1 MDYVESVKP
10 FCTYQQQID
19 KLEARGLIVRDK
31 AYAESVLRSENY
43 YRLRGYW
50 LTMVKKQGTPP
61 DDVFY
66 PGTTFENIVDVYLFD
81 VDLREII
88 LSATSIIETNL
99 KAYIS
104 YYHAQK
110 YGPIGYMNYE
120 HFEDAN
126 KHIWMMYE
134 LQKDKTARKDELF
147 VQHHKKCKGG
157 IFPVWA
163 ATELMS
169 FGQVSK
175 FFKNMVREDRNKMSR
190 EFYNIPSR
198 EYIESWIQ
206 CAVVARNIAA
216 HGGRFYNR
224 FLSPK
229 IRLPDA
235 LAGNESTFWG
245 YAYAIYMLLPEE
257 KKEAF
262 IADLSRAISAH
273 KYVLLKHIS
282 FPDNWAQ
289 IMRSNAQN
297 ASKSEQGKQEYSL
310 V

>member
-120 HFEDAN
+120 HFEDVN

-297 ASKSEQGKQEYSL
+297 VGESEQGKQEYSL

>member
-66 PGTTFENIVDVYLFD
+66 PGTTFENIVDIYLFD

-120 HFEDAN
+120 HFEDVN

-190 EFYNIPSR
+190 EFYSISSR

-262 IADLSRAISAH
+262 ISDLSRAISAH

>member
-120 HFEDAN
+120 HFEDVN

-190 EFYNIPSR
+190 EFYNISSR

-262 IADLSRAISAH
+262 ISDLSRAISAH

>member
-120 HFEDAN
+120 HFEDVN

-190 EFYNIPSR
+190 EFYSISSR

-297 ASKSEQGKQEYSL
+297 IGESEQSKQKYSL

>member
-19 KLEARGLIVRDK
+19 KLEARGLIVRAK

-120 HFEDAN
+120 HFEDVN

-190 EFYNIPSR
+190 EFYSISSR

-262 IADLSRAISAH
+262 ISDLSRAISAH

>member
-120 HFEDAN
+120 HFEDVN

-190 EFYNIPSR
+190 EFYSISSR

-235 LAGNESTFWG
+235 PAGNASTFWG

-262 IADLSRAISAH
+262 ISDLSRAISAH

>member
-1 MDYVESVKP
+1 MNYVEFVKP
-10 FCTYQQQID
+10 FRTYQQQID
-19 KLEARGLIVRDK
+19 ILRARGLIIDDEE
-31 AYAESVLRSENY
+31 YAKRVLRSENY
-43 YRLRGYW
+43 YRLSGYW
-50 LTMVKKQGTPP
+50 LTMVKKQGDPP

-66 PGTTFENIVDVYLFD
+66 PNTTFENIVDVYQFD
-81 VDLREII
+81 VDLREIV
-88 LSATSIIETNL
+88 LSATSTIETNL
-99 KAYIS
+99 KAYIA
-104 YYHAQK
+104 YYHARK
-110 YGPIGYMNYE
+110 YGPLGYMNYE
-120 HFEDAN
+120 NFEDVDR
-126 KHIWMMYE
+126 HSGMMYE
-134 LQKDKTARKDELF
+134 LCKDKNARRNELF
-147 VQHHKKCKGG
+147 VRHHKDCKGN
-157 IFPVWA
+157 IFPVWV

-175 FFKNMVREDRNKMSR
+175 FYKNMVSEDRNRMAR

-262 IADLSRAISAH
+262 ISDLSRAISAH

-289 IMRSNAQN
+289 TMRSNAQN

>member
-120 HFEDAN
+120 HFEDVN

-190 EFYNIPSR
+190 EFYNISSR

-235 LAGNESTFWG
+235 LAGNESAFWG

>member
-66 PGTTFENIVDVYLFD
+66 PGTTFENIVDIYLFD

-120 HFEDAN
+120 HFEDVN

-157 IFPVWA
+157 IFPEWA

-190 EFYNIPSR
+190 EFYNISSR

-229 IRLPDA
+229 IQLPNS
-235 LAGNESTFWG
+235 LAGNGSLFWG
-245 YAYAIYMLLPEE
+245 YAYGIYMLLPPE
-257 KKEAF
+257 KKNVF
-262 IADLSRAISAH
+262 ISDLSRAISSH
-273 KYVLLKHIS
+273 EYVLLRHIG
-282 FPDNWAQ
+282 FPNDWVQ
-289 IMRSNAQN
+289 IM
-297 ASKSEQGKQEYSL
+297 QGNTQSARDGKRGDRELSL

>member
-120 HFEDAN
+120 HFEDVN

-190 EFYNIPSR
+190 EFYSISSR

-245 YAYAIYMLLPEE
+245 YAYAIYMPEE

-262 IADLSRAISAH
+262 ISDLSRAISAH

>member
-120 HFEDAN
+120 HFEDVN

-190 EFYNIPSR
+190 EFYNISSR

-235 LAGNESTFWG
+235 LAGNESAFWG

-262 IADLSRAISAH
+262 IADLSRNISA
-273 KYVLLKHIS
+273 
-282 FPDNWAQ
+282 
-289 IMRSNAQN
+289 
-297 ASKSEQGKQEYSL
+297 
-310 V
+310 

>member
-120 HFEDAN
+120 HFEDVN

-175 FFKNMVREDRNKMSR
+175 FYKNMVSEDRNKMAR

-198 EYIESWIQ
+198 KYIESWIQ

-297 ASKSEQGKQEYSL
+297 VGESEQSKQKYSL

>member
-120 HFEDAN
+120 HFEDVN

-190 EFYNIPSR
+190 EFYSISSR

-245 YAYAIYMLLPEE
+245 YAYVIYMLLPEE

-262 IADLSRAISAH
+262 ISDLSRAISAH

>member
-120 HFEDAN
+120 HFEDVN

-190 EFYNIPSR
+190 EFYSISSR

-235 LAGNESTFWG
+235 LAGNESAFWG

>member
-50 LTMVKKQGTPP
+50 LTMVKKQGNPP

-120 HFEDAN
+120 HFEDVN

-190 EFYNIPSR
+190 EFYSISSR

-262 IADLSRAISAH
+262 ISDLSRAISAH
-273 KYVLLKHIS
+273 KYVLLKHIG

>member
-120 HFEDAN
+120 HFEDVN

-147 VQHHKKCKGG
+147 AQHHKKCKGG

-190 EFYNIPSR
+190 EFYSISSR

-262 IADLSRAISAH
+262 ISDLSRAISAH

>member
-120 HFEDAN
+120 HFEDVN

-190 EFYNIPSR
+190 EFYSVSSR

-262 IADLSRAISAH
+262 ISDLSRAISAH

>member
-1 MDYVESVKP
+1 MDYVKSVKP

-120 HFEDAN
+120 HFEDVN

-190 EFYNIPSR
+190 EFYSISSR

-262 IADLSRAISAH
+262 ISDLSRAISAH

>member
-31 AYAESVLRSENY
+31 AYAESVLRPENY

-120 HFEDAN
+120 HFEDVN

-190 EFYNIPSR
+190 EFYSISSR

-262 IADLSRAISAH
+262 ISDLSRAISAH
-273 KYVLLKHIS
+273 KYVLLKHIG

>member
-120 HFEDAN
+120 HFEDVN

-235 LAGNESTFWG
+235 LAGNESAFWG

-297 ASKSEQGKQEYSL
+297 VGESEQNKRKYSL

>member
-1 MDYVESVKP
+1 
-10 FCTYQQQID
+10 
-19 KLEARGLIVRDK
+19 
-31 AYAESVLRSENY
+31 
-43 YRLRGYW
+43 
-50 LTMVKKQGTPP
+50 
-61 DDVFY
+61 
-66 PGTTFENIVDVYLFD
+66 
-81 VDLREII
+81 
-88 LSATSIIETNL
+88 
-99 KAYIS
+99 
-104 YYHAQK
+104 
-110 YGPIGYMNYE
+110 MNYE
-120 HFEDAN
+120 HFEDVN

-190 EFYNIPSR
+190 EFYSISSR

-262 IADLSRAISAH
+262 ISDLSRAISAH

>member
-120 HFEDAN
+120 HFEDVN

-190 EFYNIPSR
+190 EFYSISSR

-262 IADLSRAISAH
+262 ISDLSRAISAH

>member
-1 MDYVESVKP
+1 
-10 FCTYQQQID
+10 
-19 KLEARGLIVRDK
+19 
-31 AYAESVLRSENY
+31 
-43 YRLRGYW
+43 
-50 LTMVKKQGTPP
+50 MVKKQGTPP

-104 YYHAQK
+104 YYHAHK

-120 HFEDAN
+120 HFEDVN

-297 ASKSEQGKQEYSL
+297 VGESEQGKQEYSL

>member
-120 HFEDAN
+120 HFEDVN

-190 EFYNIPSR
+190 EFYKIPSR

-235 LAGNESTFWG
+235 LAGNESAFWG

-297 ASKSEQGKQEYSL
+297 VGESEQNKRKYSL